1 MIKQF
6 YIKEY
11 LKERLLIV
19 FDRKH
24 KYFNPKKK
32 ILNPV
37 LWGMVPFQEY
47 YRGRWM
53 PSLKS
58 IQSTTLLRSQTVN
71 WITTLNTPRL

>member
-32 ILNPV
+32 NTKSSFMGNGTISRILQGEV
-37 LWGMVPFQEY
+37 DA
-47 YRGRWM
+47 
-53 PSLKS
+53 
-58 IQSTTLLRSQTVN
+58 
-71 WITTLNTPRL
+71 